1 MNEEETIRE
10 GKDLSLSLQI
20 TKICCFL
27 RCHILQVFVIV
38 LCLHFYNSVL
48 KTCLTLFFIKL
59 IQENVVK
66 LLLFGFLATFFS
78 AVPTT
83 NRMLCSYELLY

>member
-27 RCHILQVFVIV
+27 RCHILQVFVII
-38 LCLHFYNSVL
+38 LCLYFYNSVL

-59 IQENVVK
+59 IQENIVK
-66 LLLFGFLATFFS
+66 LLLFGVSAIFFS

-83 NRMLCSYELLY
+83 NGMLCSYELLY